1 MCLSEGAWA
10 PGGAVMTQKDASMK
24 IIEANG
30 ARIPAIGFGT
40 WTLKDG
46 DCTDM
51 VARAIDAGYRHIDT
65 AAMYANEAAVGE
77 GIRRS
82 GIARDELFVTTKV
95 WWADIASG
103 DLQRSAAESIDK
115 LGIGAVDLFLI
126 HWPNPAIPLEESI
139 GALNETVTSGLT
151 QHIGLGNF
159 PSTLLDEAVSLS
171 AAPIACNQ
179 VEYHPLL
186 SQDAIYAAC
195 RRHGMAMV
203 AYSPVGQG
211 GEILAHPLIAG
222 LAAQY
227 GRTPAQIVLRW
238 EVQQEGVAAIPRT
251 KTPARLAENL
261 AVFDFEL
268 SAEDHASI
276 TALTSKRKR
285 LVNPDF
291 APNWDR
297 I

>member
-1 MCLSEGAWA
+1 
-10 PGGAVMTQKDASMK
+10 
-24 IIEANG
+24 
-30 ARIPAIGFGT
+30 
-40 WTLKDG
+40 
-46 DCTDM
+46 
-51 VARAIDAGYRHIDT
+51 
-65 AAMYANEAAVGE
+65 
-77 GIRRS
+77 
-82 GIARDELFVTTKV
+82 
-95 WWADIASG
+95 
-103 DLQRSAAESIDK
+103 
-115 LGIGAVDLFLI
+115 
-126 HWPNPAIPLEESI
+126 
-139 GALNETVTSGLT
+139 
-151 QHIGLGNF
+151 
-159 PSTLLDEAVSLS
+159 
-171 AAPIACNQ
+171 
-179 VEYHPLL
+179 
-186 SQDAIYAAC
+186 
-195 RRHGMAMV
+195 MAMV